1 MVQVGPRAATSAATQ
16 TPQAPPDARRPE
28 QGYPPVELESEAP
41 GKGTLETPAP
51 HKRRRYSVEIPIDP
65 EYLPFLGLML
75 VGLILRFVD
84 LGAKAFHHDES
95 LHAFYSW
102 RLFDGQGY
110 VHDPMMH
117 GPLLFELNALVFLL
131 FGASDFTA
139 RLVPALFGVGLI
151 GLPFLLRH
159 ELGRYG
165 AIAAAALFTV
175 SPSFLYFSRFIRH
188 DIYVDVF
195 TLLLVIGVFRYL
207 ATGQRNWFYTAC
219 VAAALLFATKEDFF
233 ISGFIPFLFLVGSW
247 FVLKGEHRRQFHA
260 RVGALGGRA
269 WAIGIGVFAVVNVL
283 LYTTFLTNLQGMCT
297 AVVTLSTPACAGSTG
312 ALSYWLQQQ
321 DFARGGQPWFYYLML
336 LPLYELTPLVLGL
349 LAIVVVRPRQL
360 FFWFCAF
367 WFAAAL
373 LIYSWAGEKM
383 PWMLPQITLPLV
395 LLAGRLLGQWAD
407 AGWGRRALTT
417 RGLATGG
424 LVLLAMFAVLA
435 WLGLGVAPAASAV
448 ALQSMTLQRLA
459 LAALI
464 AAVAGGLVYLGPRW
478 GRTTVLPGIALG
490 GLAILTAGSV
500 RTALMVTY
508 DHPDVPVEPLIYVQS
523 TPDVPFIASEIARIA
538 AQTGQGKDLKI
549 LLDNGWGDGDHEAVS
564 WPFEWYLRD
573 YANRRY
579 YTKTIDPTLNLADYP
594 VLLARSTN
602 VDPIQ
607 NELAQYTCQT
617 YKLNAW
623 FPEDYKAF
631 AGTDGPGLQIGS
643 KRVELPT
650 LKFDLIGQTLSSP
663 DNRLKLLKFLLYRQ
677 VPGETGA
684 REMQFCVQKEIPALG
699 PAPLGGVASG
709 AQVGLAPAVPQAPL
723 TGVREAVLQTQPDGS
738 SVYGKTADGRSI
750 LVDPKNVA
758 LAPDGKLYVVEG
770 RGARVTAF
778 NPDGSVATAWGG
790 SGQADGQFQEPWGI
804 AVAPNGNVYVADTW
818 NHRVQFFDP
827 TGEFLGKWGRLGDAK
842 GRTDADPG
850 VFWGPRSIAIN
861 PDGDVYVTDTGNK
874 RVQVFGLDG
883 SFKRMFGGQGSAPG
897 QFREQV
903 GVALD
908 SEDNVWIADTWNA
921 RIQKLSPTGEALAQ
935 IAVSGWESQS
945 VTNKPYIAVD
955 AQGRIVASFPEQAR
969 LVVYGANGEQLK
981 EIPLQG
987 SSPIGVGVSP
997 DGRILVA
1004 DARGNVVDALPS
1016 P

>member
-16 TPQAPPDARRPE
+16 TPDAPPAAPD
-28 QGYPPVELESEAP
+28 QGYSPPVERESEAP
-41 GKGTLETPAP
+41 GKDKTETPARLG
-51 HKRRRYSVEIPIDP
+51 RRRYSVEIPIDP
-65 EYLPFLGLML
+65 EYLPFLGLMF
-75 VGLILRFVD
+75 VGLVLRFID

-117 GPLLFELNALVFLL
+117 GPLLFELNALIFLL

-139 RLVPALFGVGLI
+139 RLAPALLGVGVI

-165 AIAAAALFTV
+165 AIAAAVLFTI
-175 SPSFLYFSRFIRH
+175 SPAFLYFSRFIRH
-188 DIYVDVF
+188 DIYVDFF

-207 ATGQRNWFYTAC
+207 ATGRRSWFYTAC

-247 FVLKGEHRRQFHA
+247 FLLKGEARQQF
-260 RVGALGGRA
+260 RSQVRALGLRA
-269 WAIGIGVFAVVNVL
+269 WATGLGIFVVINLL
-283 LYTTFLTNLQGMCT
+283 LYTTFLTNMQGICS
-297 AVVTLSTPACAGSTG
+297 AVVTLPTSACAGSTG

-336 LPLYELTPLVLGL
+336 LPLYEFVPLVLGL
-349 LAIVVVRPRQL
+349 LAIVLVRPRQL

-367 WFAAAL
+367 WFVAAL
-373 LIYSWAGEKM
+373 MIYSWAGEKM

-407 AGWGRRALTT
+407 AGWGRRALAP

-424 LVLLAMFAVLA
+424 LILLAMFALLA
-435 WLGLGVAPAASAV
+435 WIGLGAAPAASAV
-448 ALQSMTLQRLA
+448 AQQSVMLQRLA
-459 LAALI
+459 LAVLI

-478 GRTTVLPGIALG
+478 GREIVLPGIALG
-490 GLAILTAGSV
+490 GLSILAAGYM
-500 RTALMVTY
+500 RTTLMVTY

-523 TPDVPFIASEIARIA
+523 TPDVPFIVNEIARIG

-549 LLDNGWGDGDHEAVS
+549 LMDNGWGDGDHEAVS
-564 WPFEWYLRD
+564 WPFEWYMRD
-573 YANRRY
+573 YHNRRY
-579 YTKTIDPTLNLADYP
+579 YTKTIDPSLNLADYP

-602 VDPIQ
+602 LDPIQ
-607 NELAQYTCQT
+607 TELAQYTCQT

-631 AGTDGPGLQIGS
+631 AGTDGPGFAIGS

-650 LKFDLIGQTLSSP
+650 LKFDVIGQTLSNP

-677 VPGETGA
+677 PPGDTGA
-684 REMQFCVQKEIPALG
+684 RDMQFCVHKEIPALG
-699 PAPLGGVASG
+699 PAPLGGG
-709 AQVGLAPAVPQAPL
+709 AATVPIGLAPTGPQAPAAAV
-723 TGVREAVLQTQPDGS
+723 GDAVLQTQADGS
-738 SVYGKTADGRSI
+738 TVYGKTADGRPM
-750 LVDPKNVA
+750 LVDPKNMA

-770 RGARVTAF
+770 RAARVTAF
-778 NPDGSVATAWGG
+778 NPDGTVATSWGG
-790 SGQADGQFQEPWGI
+790 SGQGDGQFQEPWGV

-818 NHRVQFFDP
+818 NHRVQYFDP
-827 TGEFLGKWGRLGDAK
+827 SGKFLGKWGHLGDAK
-842 GRTDADPG
+842 GRTDADPS
-850 VFWGPRSIAIN
+850 VFWGPRSIAIS
-861 PDGDVYVTDTGNK
+861 PGGDVFVTDTGNK

-883 SFKRMFGGQGSAPG
+883 AFKRMFGGDGNAPG
-897 QFREQV
+897 QFKEEV

-908 SEDNVWIADTWNA
+908 AQGNVWIADTWNG
-921 RIQKLSPTGEALAQ
+921 RIQKLSSNGEPLAQ
-935 IAVSGWESQS
+935 IAVSGWESQN
-945 VTNKPYIAVD
+945 VTNKPYLAVD
-955 AQGRIVASFPEQAR
+955 AQGRIFASFPEQGR
-969 LVVYGANGEQLK
+969 LVMYGADGQQLK
-981 EIPLQG
+981 EIPLPG
-987 SSPIGVGVSP
+987 GVPIGVSVAP
-997 DGRILVA
+997 DGRVLVA

-1016 P
+1016 Q